1 MKNTLELYKLRRK
14 FIKKGQ
20 VLIVPVVATALFIGI
35 MYSMAPIGVT
45 SSFLLSAAFLYFV
58 CVFISMTLNGKEN
71 DVFEETLMMHCE
83 KPLNYY
89 VSREMLLITQCFG
102 YALILTVFPAVLF
115 LLRSSMFI
123 RPMGIIDVILGGLY
137 IFFSGLCGMATG
149 DFFHPRF
156 LQRRKDG
163 ILGALMISVL
173 AICKEG
179 LIELLM
185 PLAVLNFVLP
195 PFLDGF
201 KLVGS
206 SDIFE
211 LQGMVLIFLHM
222 AAYAVIVVCLKIW
235 ILEKRRF
242 RY

>member
-14 FIKKGQ
+14 LLQKGQ
-20 VLIVPVVATALFIGI
+20 VLIIPVVATALFIGI

-83 KPLNYY
+83 RPLNYY
-89 VSREMLLITQCFG
+89 VSRELLLITQCFG

-115 LLRSSMFI
+115 LLRGSMFI
-123 RPMGIIDVILGGLY
+123 RPMEIADVILGGLY

-149 DFFHPRF
+149 DFFHPRI

-163 ILGALMISVL
+163 ILGAIMVSVL

-179 LIELLM
+179 LTTYLM
-185 PLAVLNFVLP
+185 PLAILNFVLP

-211 LQGMVLIFLHM
+211 LRGMVLIFLHM
-222 AAYAVIVVCLKIW
+222 AVYAVVVVCLKVW
-235 ILEKRRF
+235 VLEKRRF

>member
-1 MKNTLELYKLRRK
+1 
-14 FIKKGQ
+14 
-20 VLIVPVVATALFIGI
+20 
-35 MYSMAPIGVT
+35 
-45 SSFLLSAAFLYFV
+45 
-58 CVFISMTLNGKEN
+58 MTLNGKEN

-83 KPLNYY
+83 TPINYY
-89 VSREMLLITQCFG
+89 VSREMLQITQCFG
-102 YALILTVFPAVLF
+102 YALILTVFPAVLHLF
-115 LLRSSMFI
+115 RGSMFI
-123 RPMGIIDVILGGLY
+123 RAMGIADVVLGGLY
-137 IFFSGLCGMATG
+137 IFLSGLCGMATG

-163 ILGALMISVL
+163 ILGALTVSVL

-179 LIELLM
+179 LIAHFM

-206 SDIFE
+206 SDVFE
-211 LQGMVLIFLHM
+211 PQGMVLIFLHM
-222 AAYAVIVVCLKIW
+222 AVYAVVVMCLKVW
-235 ILEKRRF
+235 VLEKRKF